1 MYMNILATL
10 AVLAAIGVAS
20 KYIEEQRNECMFVGR
35 RDVIMCVDR
44 TTQHACWI
52 QVSDQEPPNMIG
64 PFAPREC
71 GIK

>member
-20 KYIEEQRNECMFVGR
+20 KYIEEQRNECMPVGH
-35 RDVIMCVDR
+35 DIVCVDR

-64 PFAPREC
+64 PC
-71 GIK
+71 VL